1 MRCPLFPVGVDT
13 CKELIYSRLN
23 IQNAGAG
30 YCHFP
35 LKYDEEY
42 FRQLTAEKIIT
53 KYRRGFKRREWVLM
67 RPRNEALDC
76 RVYALSAFT
85 ILNADLQ
92 KISERQ
98 SDSQIQVD
106 HKVNPNRLKHYR
118 KHSNFVKSWND

>member
-1 MRCPLFPVGVDT
+1 MGVDT

-42 FRQLTAEKIIT
+42 FRQLTAEKIVT

-67 RPRNEALDC
+67 RSRNEALDC
-76 RVYALSAFT
+76 RVYALASLS
-85 ILNADLQ
+85 ILNADLKMLARQ
-92 KISERQ
+92 KKLQTQKGSN
-98 SDSQIQVD
+98 
-106 HKVNPNRLKHYR
+106 VNPNRLR
-118 KHSNFVKSWND
+118 KHQKKGSFVSSWNN